1 MSISQLLCF
10 RLSKLVP
17 LIKDQ
22 LANWDWDLSDKDVI
36 SSFEKSDDDPSESVY
51 L

>member
-1 MSISQLLCF
+1 M
-10 RLSKLVP
+10 SKLIP

-36 SSFEKSDDDPSESVY
+36 SSFDKAENENAESAV
-51 L
+51 

>member
-1 MSISQLLCF
+1 M
-10 RLSKLVP
+10 SKLIP

-36 SSFEKSDDDPSESVY
+36 SSFDKSENENTESLIFILVSSWCR
-51 L
+51 